1 MTEFIKEV
9 IQLYIDRGP
18 WFLEL
23 LASHVRLSAMAVA
36 IAGSLGLLIGIFLS
50 EHPKAAPAVIGICNV
65 FYTIPS
71 ISLLGILI
79 PLLGIGDRNAVTAIS
94 IYALMPMVRNTYTGL
109 VTVDTDV
116 LEAAKAMGSTRFQT
130 LRRVR
135 LPLALPVI
143 LTGLR
148 SMTVMAVSMCGL
160 ASYIGASGLGKA
172 IYRGI
177 SIYDPAMTFAGSLL
191 IALLALTADLLLGL
205 AERTYKKKRRING
218 K

>member
-1 MTEFIKEV
+1 MVAFLQEV
-9 IQLYIDRGP
+9 IQLYIERGS

-23 LASHVRLSAMAVA
+23 LGAHVRLSAMAIL
-36 IAGSLGLLIGIFLS
+36 IAGTLGLLIGILLS
-50 EHPKAAPAVIGICNV
+50 EYRKAAPAVIGICNV

-71 ISLLGILI
+71 ISMLGILI

-109 VTVDTDV
+109 VTVDQDI
-116 LEAAKAMGSTRFQT
+116 LEAAKAMGSTRMQI
-130 LRRVR
+130 LRRVK

-148 SMTVMAVSMCGL
+148 SMTVMAISMCGL

-177 SIYDPAMTFAGSLL
+177 SIYNPAMTFAGSIL
-191 IALLALTADLLLGL
+191 IALLALAADLLLGL
-205 AERTYKKKRRING
+205 AEKAYKKKRRMI
-218 K
+218 

>member
-1 MTEFIKEV
+1 MLEFLREV
-9 IQLYIDRGP
+9 IGLYAERGP

-23 LASHVRLSAMAVA
+23 LASHVRLSAMAIA
-36 IAGSLGLLIGIFLS
+36 IAGTLGLAIGILLS
-50 EHPKAAPAVIGICNV
+50 EYRKAAPVVIGICNV

-94 IYALMPMVRNTYTGL
+94 LYALMPMVRNTYTGL
-109 VTVDTDV
+109 TTVDRDA
-116 LEAAKAMGSTRFQT
+116 LEAARAMGSTRLQT
-130 LRRVR
+130 LARVK

-148 SMTVMAVSMCGL
+148 SMTVMAISMCGL

-177 SIYDPAMTFAGSLL
+177 SIYNPAMTFAGSLL
-191 IALLALTADLLLGL
+191 IAILALAADLLLGM
-205 AERTYKKKRRING
+205 AEKSYKKKRRME
-218 K
+218 

>member
-1 MTEFIKEV
+1 MIEFLQEV
-9 IQLYIDRGP
+9 IQLYAERGS
-18 WFLEL
+18 WFAEL
-23 LASHVRLSAMAVA
+23 LAAHLKLSVMAIA

-50 EHPKAAPAVIGICNV
+50 EHQKAAPAVIGICNV

-71 ISLLGILI
+71 ISMLGILI

-109 VTVDTDV
+109 VTVDRDI
-116 LEAAKAMGSTRFQT
+116 LEAAKAMGSTRAQI
-130 LRRVR
+130 LRRVK
-135 LPLALPVI
+135 LPLAFPVI

-148 SMTVMAVSMCGL
+148 SMTVMAISMCGL

-177 SIYDPAMTFAGSLL
+177 SIYNPAMTFAGSVL
-191 IALLALTADLLLGL
+191 IALLALAADTLLGL
-205 AERTYKKKRRING
+205 AEKTYRKKRRMDG
-218 K
+218 